1 MESKYLQKLG
11 LILAVPLMLFA
22 VHENLWA
29 EPLPE
34 QELIAPAFT
43 VTIEPKEEEA
53 EMDDTNVNV
62 SVEAVEVDARQEYEL
77 ELMARDVEAEAGN
90 QSLLGKRL
98 VADTILNRV
107 DHPGFPDSIKGVIY
121 QEGQFSTVK
130 SGAIYT
136 VSPTQETMAA
146 VIMERMHR
154 TETSVIYFNNGGF
167 TTYGTPYER
176 VGDHYFSK

>member
-1 MESKYLQKLG
+1 MESRYLQKLG

-34 QELIAPAFT
+34 QELVAPAFT
-43 VTIEPKEEEA
+43 VNIEPKEEEV
-53 EMDDTNVNV
+53 EMNINV
-62 SVEAVEVDARQEYEL
+62 EVEVDAKQEYEL
-77 ELMARDVEAEAGN
+77 ELMARVVEAEAGN

-98 VADTILNRV
+98 VVDTILNRV

-121 QEGQFSTVK
+121 QDGQFT
-130 SGAIYT
+130 T
-136 VSPTQETMAA
+136 VSSGKIYAVSPSQESITA
-146 VIMERMHR
+146 VIMERTHR
-154 TETSVIYFNNGGF
+154 TETGVIYFNNGGF
-167 TTYGTPYER
+167 TSYGEPYER